1 MNTLRTNN
9 NEYLQELKSIEE
21 DAIIEHLQSEL
32 ERLEK
37 RHKLL
42 VMQEEKMLRQIKK
55 YESGKLLLD
64 RYNITW
70 IEACLFQRQPTKP
83 AQPENLL
90 LQC

>member
-64 RYNITW
+64 RYNIT
-70 IEACLFQRQPTKP
+70 
-83 AQPENLL
+83 
-90 LQC
+90 